1 MFEELFQKVKKWY
14 GGLPWWGKLLGFLVL
29 VLLVVLIILKFV
41 LGGGGVEKSKSDKT
55 HEAGVG
61 KVIKAGEKEDKTLG
75 TAIAKTEKEIAKVET
90 AKEVIETK
98 AADAHGKINNAGS
111 FADVDKVIK
120 TILFVLFMSI
130 PFAARAQTVTY
141 EMPTGKDITLNGVE
155 MRAFTLDE
163 YKVMA
168 HIYIDYKALTDWKLQ
183 ADKELDLYKGMKA
196 LYEQKDGNCKDM
208 LLTMTNDRDFWKSRL
223 EETQADKSRII
234 ERVGFIGALVLETA
248 ALVVW
253 GAVSLTHQ

>member
-1 MFEELFQKVKKWY
+1 MEELFKKVKDWY
-14 GGLPWWGKLLGFLVL
+14 FKLPWWGKLLGFLVL
-29 VLLVVLIILKFV
+29 VLLAALVILKFV
-41 LGGGGVEKSKSDKT
+41 LGGGVPGKSKSDKT

-61 KVIKAGEKEDKTLG
+61 KVIKAGEKEDKELG

-90 AKEVIETK
+90 AKDVIETT
-98 AADAHGKINNAGS
+98 ATDAHGKVSNAGS

-120 TILFVLFMSI
+120 TLIFVLFMSI
-130 PFAARAQTVTY
+130 PFAARAQTVVY
-141 EMPTGKDITLNGVE
+141 DMPTGKDVTINGVA
-155 MRAFTLDE
+155 MRAFSLDE
-163 YKVMA
+163 YKVLA

-253 GAVSLTHQ
+253 GAVDLSSR

>member
-29 VLLVVLIILKFV
+29 VLLVVLVILKFV
-41 LGGGGVEKSKSDKT
+41 LGGGTPTKPKSDT
-55 HEAGVG
+55 VHETGV
-61 KVIKAGEKEDKTLG
+61 KRVIEAGEKKDKELG
-75 TAIAKTEKEIAKVET
+75 TAIATTEKEIAKVET
-90 AKEVIETK
+90 AKDVIETK
-98 AADAHGKINNAGS
+98 AADAHGKVSDAGS

-120 TILFVLFMSI
+120 TLIFVLFMSI
-130 PFAARAQTVTY
+130 PFAARAQTVVY
-141 EMPTGKDITLNGVE
+141 DMPTGKDVTINGVA
-155 MRAFTLDE
+155 MRAFSLDE
-163 YKVMA
+163 YKVLA

-183 ADKELDLYKGMKA
+183 ADKELDLYKGMKT
-196 LYEQKDGNCKDM
+196 LYEQRDENCKGM
-208 LLTMTNDRDFWKSRL
+208 LLTMTNDRDFWKARL